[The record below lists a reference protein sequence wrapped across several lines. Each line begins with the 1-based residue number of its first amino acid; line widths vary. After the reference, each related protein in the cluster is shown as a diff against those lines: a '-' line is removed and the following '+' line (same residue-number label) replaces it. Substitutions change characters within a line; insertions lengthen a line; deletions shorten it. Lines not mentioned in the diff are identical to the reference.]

1 MGIGRALASRDVLRE
16 VLVAFEPAIEVAHDH
31 VRGMRDVAGHQR
43 VDGRE
48 RGLDRLALQR
58 VLELVLAREH
68 ARGERLTAGRV
79 YRVLEP
85 AADDPAHGCLDH
97 SRIARWPG
105 RSNSSLEIELDAS
118 NDVCWRRLC
127 RVGAPPEELGMHS
140 RLESHDRTQ
149 SARIFRPTP
158 SDSNA
163 APSSDPMCSIATDRC
178 KTVSTT
184 LASAHRCLADVRRHL
199 ANARNGPTPVVQLAQ
214 LSARK
219 PTFTRSSI
227 HGEAHSDFP
236 AQLVG

>member
-1 MGIGRALASRDVLRE
+1 MIAAARCTIGAYSTPPRIVRIGRALASRDVLRE
-16 VLVAFEPAIEVAHDH
+16 VLVAFEPAIEVARDH

-48 RGLDRLALQR
+48 RGLDRLALERVAAPEVDQR

-85 AADDPAHGCLDH
+85 AADDPAHGCVDH

-118 NDVCWRRLC
+118 NDVCWRTLC
-127 RVGAPPEELGMHS
+127 RVGAPPGELGMHS

-158 SDSNA
+158 S
-163 APSSDPMCSIATDRC
+163 PP
-178 KTVSTT
+178 K
-184 LASAHRCLADVRRHL
+184 
-199 ANARNGPTPVVQLAQ
+199 
-214 LSARK
+214 
-219 PTFTRSSI
+219 
-227 HGEAHSDFP
+227 
-236 AQLVG
+236 

>member
-1 MGIGRALASRDVLRE
+1 VRIGRALASRDVLRE
-16 VLVAFEPAIEVAHDH
+16 VLVAFEPAIEVARDH
-31 VRGMRDVAGHQR
+31 VRGMRDVAGAGHQR

-48 RGLDRLALQR
+48 RVAAPEVDQR

-68 ARGERLTAGRV
+68 ACGERLTVGRV

-85 AADDPAHGCLDH
+85 AADDPAHGCVDH

-127 RVGAPPEELGMHS
+127 RVGAPPGELGMHS

-158 SDSNA
+158 S
-163 APSSDPMCSIATDRC
+163 PP
-178 KTVSTT
+178 K
-184 LASAHRCLADVRRHL
+184 
-199 ANARNGPTPVVQLAQ
+199 
-214 LSARK
+214 
-219 PTFTRSSI
+219 
-227 HGEAHSDFP
+227 
-236 AQLVG
+236 